1 MRFGIVISQPL
12 CYNIVIQFIFYE
24 DFTYFGKYS
33 LLLRIVKV
41 IGFLK
46 VISYLKENKM
56 IKRNKRIREVL
67 CLKEHSIDIQLSHPD
82 DLFHL
87 FGSNE
92 RHLRLMEDELD
103 VIIHARTEIVQV
115 LGAENA
121 CEEARQ
127 VIQALMVLVNRGMTV
142 GTPDVVTA
150 ITMVKNNEIDK
161 FVALYE
167 EEIIKDNTGK
177 PIRVKTLGQ
186 KLYVDSVKQHDVTFG
201 IGPAGTG
208 KTFLAVT
215 LAVTAL
221 KRGQVKRIILT
232 RPAVEAGESLG
243 FLPGDL
249 KEKVDPYLRP
259 VYDALYQIL
268 GKDQTTRLM
277 EREIIEIAP
286 LAYMRGRTLDDAFV
300 ILDEAQ
306 NTTIMQMK
314 MFLTRLGFNS
324 KMIVNGDISQ
334 IDLPR
339 NVKSGLID
347 AQEKLKNIHQIDFV
361 HFSAKDVVRHPV
373 VAQII
378 RAYEPLPVKA
388 EESEEETE

>member
-1 MRFGIVISQPL
+1 MQ
-12 CYNIVIQFIFYE
+12 E
-24 DFTYFGKYS
+24 YS
-33 LLLRIVKV
+33 IEITL
-41 IGFLK
+41 
-46 VISYLKENKM
+46 
-56 IKRNKRIREVL
+56 
-67 CLKEHSIDIQLSHPD
+67 QHPD
-82 DLFHL
+82 DMMSL

-92 RHLRLMEDELD
+92 RHLKLIEENLD
-103 VIIHARTEIVQV
+103 VIIHARTERVQV
-115 LGAENA
+115 LGDS
-121 CEEARQ
+121 EEAVETARLT
-127 VIQALMVLVNRGMTV
+127 IEALLVLVNRGMTV
-142 GTPDVVTA
+142 NTSDVVTA
-150 ITMVKNNEIDK
+150 LSMAQNGSIDK

-167 EEIIKDNTGK
+167 EEIIKDSYGK

-186 KLYVDSVKQHDVTFG
+186 KIYVDSVKNHDVVFG

-268 GKDQTTRLM
+268 GKEQTSRLM

-286 LAYMRGRTLDDAFV
+286 LAYMRGHTLDDAFV

-324 KMIVNGDISQ
+324 KMIVNGDVSQ
-334 IDLPR
+334 IDLPK

-347 AQEKLKNIHQIDFV
+347 AVEKLRNIKKIDFI
-361 HFSAKDVVRHPV
+361 HLSAKDVVRHPV
-373 VAQII
+373 VAEII
-378 RAYEPLPVKA
+378 NAYSDS
-388 EESEEETE
+388 ESSHKLQSDKD

>member
-1 MRFGIVISQPL
+1 M
-12 CYNIVIQFIFYE
+12 E
-24 DFTYFGKYS
+24 DFS
-33 LLLRIVKV
+33 LDIR
-41 IGFLK
+41 LK
-46 VISYLKENKM
+46 
-56 IKRNKRIREVL
+56 
-67 CLKEHSIDIQLSHPD
+67 HPD
-82 DLFHL
+82 DMLSL

-92 RHLRLMEDELD
+92 RHLKLIEQELG
-103 VIIHARTEIVQV
+103 VALHARTEVVQV
-115 LGAENA
+115 LG
-121 CEEARQ
+121 EEAAVELARL
-127 VIQALMVLVNRGMTV
+127 VIEALLVLVGRGMV
-142 GTPDVVTA
+142 IATPDVVTA
-150 ITMVKNNEIDK
+150 ISMARSGEMNK

-167 EEIIKDNTGK
+167 EDIIKDSYGK

-186 KLYVDSVKQHDVTFG
+186 KVYVDSVKSHDIVFG

-268 GKDQTTRLM
+268 GKEQTARLM

-324 KMIVNGDISQ
+324 KMIVNGDTSQ
-334 IDLPR
+334 IDLPSK
-339 NVKSGLID
+339 VKSGLID
-347 AQEKLKNIHQIDFV
+347 ATEKLQGIAAIDFV

-373 VAQII
+373 VAEII
-378 RAYEPLPVKA
+378 RAYEA
-388 EESEEETE
+388 EA

>member
-1 MRFGIVISQPL
+1 MQKH
-12 CYNIVIQFIFYE
+12 
-24 DFTYFGKYS
+24 T
-33 LLLRIVKV
+33 
-41 IGFLK
+41 
-46 VISYLKENKM
+46 
-56 IKRNKRIREVL
+56 
-67 CLKEHSIDIQLSHPD
+67 IDIPLKHPD
-82 DLFHL
+82 DVMAL
-87 FGSNE
+87 FGTNE
-92 RHLRLMEDELD
+92 RHLKRLEQEFD
-103 VIIHARTEIVQV
+103 VAIHARTEIVQV
-115 LGAENA
+115 IGQ
-121 CEEARQ
+121 EADVELTRM
-127 VIQALMVLVNRGMTV
+127 VIQSLLVLVGRGLLINTS
-142 GTPDVVTA
+142 DVVTA
-150 ITMVKNNEIDK
+150 INMARNDEINK

-167 EEIIKDNTGK
+167 EEIIKDNYGK

-186 KLYVDSVKQHDVTFG
+186 KVYVDSVKHHDVVFG

-221 KRGQVKRIILT
+221 KRGQAKRIILT

-268 GKDQTTRLM
+268 GKEQTTRLM

-339 NVKSGLID
+339 QVKSGLID
-347 AQEKLKNIHQIDFV
+347 AAQKLQHISQIDFV
-361 HFSAKDVVRHPV
+361 YLSAKDVVRHPV
-373 VAQII
+373 VAEII
-378 RAYEPLPVKA
+378 NAYEGAIETEQGSTRGKHRELA
-388 EESEEETE
+388 SDERTEESAESKK